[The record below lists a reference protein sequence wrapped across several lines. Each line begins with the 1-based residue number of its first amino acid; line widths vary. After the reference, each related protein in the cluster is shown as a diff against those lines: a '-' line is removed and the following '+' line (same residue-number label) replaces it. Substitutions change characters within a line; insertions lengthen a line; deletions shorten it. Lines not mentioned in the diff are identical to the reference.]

1 MIREAIA
8 KLACREC
15 LNAEEAQAVMEEIM
29 TGEATPSQI
38 GAFLTGLRMKG
49 ETAAEI
55 TGCARAMRAHVT
67 TVSPRSSPLLDT
79 CGTGGDGACTFN
91 VSTAVAFVI
100 AGAGVPVAKHGNRSV
115 SSNCGSAD
123 VLEALGVNIQIG
135 PDEIAGCIDDA
146 GIGFL
151 FAPRLHPAMKNALV
165 PRREIGIRT
174 VFNILG
180 PLTNPAAAEIQL
192 LGVYDA
198 ALTEV
203 IAQVLQL
210 LGSRAAMVVHGDGG
224 LDEMSI
230 TGPNKVTQL
239 RDGEVTTF
247 LLDPRELGLA
257 RCEAVQLKGGLP
269 QENARLIRNLL
280 RGEKGPRRDMV
291 LLNAAAGL
299 FAAGAA
305 SSIAGGLQLAAESID
320 SGRAMTKLSRLT
332 VLSQSMVGDDHT
344 RTNCG

>member
-8 KLACREC
+8 KLADGDS
-15 LNAEEAQAVMEEIM
+15 LSTEEAQAVMEEIM
-29 TGEATPSQI
+29 MGEATPSQM
-38 GAFLTGLRMKG
+38 GAFLMAFRMKG

-67 TVSPRSSPLLDT
+67 RVTPRSSPLLDT

-100 AGAGVPVAKHGNRSV
+100 AGAGVTVAKHGNRSV

-123 VLEALGVNIQIG
+123 VLEALGVNIQLG
-135 PDEIAGCIDDA
+135 AEEIAACIDEA

-151 FAPRLHPAMKNALV
+151 FAPRLHPAMKNAV
-165 PRREIGIRT
+165 TPRREMGIRT
-174 VFNILG
+174 VFNVLG
-180 PLTNPAAAEIQL
+180 PLTNPAAADIQL

-198 ALTEV
+198 SLTEV

-210 LGSRAAMVVHGDGG
+210 LGARSAMVVHGDGG
-224 LDEMSI
+224 LDELSI
-230 TGPNKVTQL
+230 TGPNRVTQL
-239 RDGEVTTF
+239 RDGKLTTF
-247 LLDPRELGLA
+247 VLDPGELGMS
-257 RCEAVQLKGGLP
+257 RCEPVHLKGGLP

-280 RGEKGPRRDMV
+280 QGEKGPRRDMV

-299 FAAGAA
+299 LAAGTA
-305 SSIAGGLQLAAESID
+305 SSMADGLPRAAESID
-320 SGRAMTKLSRLT
+320 SGQAMSKLTQLMD
-332 VLSQSMVGDDHT
+332 LSQRMVVV
-344 RTNCG
+344 